1 MLRILVVLIAVFLIS
16 SNTYA
21 SFDFTKNCERA
32 YQEALNLRLD
42 LAREYL
48 AKEQLDNPE
57 NDLIPLIE
65 NYIDYF
71 YILASDDKSAFDKL
85 KKNKSSRLSRTS
97 AGDKSSPYH
106 LFAQAEINLQWA
118 LLRGR
123 YQEYMLSALEIK
135 RAYGMLK
142 ENTRKFPDFLPNSKG
157 LGMLNAILGSLP
169 SGAQKALGTLGVRG
183 STDEGEQ
190 MLEDL
195 VERLPASEYAVF
207 YQESVFYLTQVWV
220 NITKKKNAYD
230 GVLAYTESMSDNSLL
245 KTYLRAYTAFK
256 TGHNDDAIAYLLK
269 KPKGDNYVNYP
280 YLDYLLA
287 MAKLHKLDLSAAADF
302 EKFLNSQKENSLVK
316 DSYLHLAYIQ
326 LLRGNSTDY
335 QNYLSKVKSRGSVY
349 DEKDKQALNEAN
361 EERPN
366 PALLKARFLFD
377 GGYYA
382 RAKEVLNRE
391 NANNYQ
397 LLRDKIEYCYRF
409 GRVFHETGGMAGA
422 TKFYNYTITF
432 GKDSKY
438 YYAANAALL
447 LGDIYA
453 QKKSYKK
460 AAEYYH
466 SAIDM
471 KNHDYENSIENKA
484 KEGLKRIDG
493 KY

>member
-1 MLRILVVLIAVFLIS
+1 MLCRLVISIVFFS
-16 SNTYA
+16 VPFFTYA
-21 SFDFTKNCERA
+21 SFDFNENCKLA

-42 LAREYL
+42 R
-48 AKEQLDNPE
+48 AKEHLSKEQSENPDNH
-57 NDLIPLIE
+57 LIPLIE

-71 YILASDDKSAFDKL
+71 YILATDDKAVFDKL
-85 KKNKSSRLSRTS
+85 KKNKSARLSRTS
-97 AGDKSSPYH
+97 AGDKSSPYY

-118 LLRGR
+118 FLRGR

-135 RAYGMLK
+135 RAHGMLK
-142 ENTRKFPDFLPNSKG
+142 ENTQKFADFLPNNKS
-157 LGMLNAILGSLP
+157 LGMLNAVLGSLP
-169 SGAQKALGTLGVRG
+169 SGAQKALGTFGVRG
-183 STDEGEQ
+183 STDEGQQ
-190 MLEDL
+190 MLENL
-195 VERLPASEYAVF
+195 VEHLPGSEYALF
-207 YQESVFYLTQVWV
+207 YNESVFYLTQVWV

-230 GVLAYTESMSDNSLL
+230 EVISYTEDMSNSSLL

-256 TGHNDDAIAYLLK
+256 TGHNDDAIAFLQK
-269 KPKGDNYVNYP
+269 RPKGNNYVEYP

-287 MAKLHKLDLSAAADF
+287 MAKLHKLDLSAANDF
-302 EKFLNSQKENSLVK
+302 EKFLYPQREISLIK
-316 DSYLHLAYIQ
+316 DAYLHLAYIQ
-326 LLRGNSTDY
+326 LLKGNMNDY
-335 QNYLSKVKSRGSVY
+335 QRYLSKVKSQGHVY

-382 RAKEVLNRE
+382 RAKEVLNKE
-391 NANNYQ
+391 NANKYQ
-397 LLRDKIEYCYRF
+397 FLRDKIEYCYRF
-409 GRVFHETGGMAGA
+409 GRVYHETGGIAGA
-422 TKFYNYTITF
+422 IKFYNYTITF

-447 LGDIYA
+447 LGDIYS

-460 AAEYYH
+460 ASEYYH
-466 SAIDM
+466 TAIDM
-471 KNHDYENSIENKA
+471 KNHDYESSIENKA